1 MPGNAKER
9 DGDEL
14 RNDGSEPRKSSVWS
28 LLMERLSFG
37 ATLAGVAAVAIFIGW
52 LLGQYAIQSV
62 TGPRITTDPLERPH
76 NTDHLAPAPPSSD
89 SFRATTPTSQLT
101 PTTTSTSPSTTTTS
115 GGTTPTSTGT
125 GTRQSPPASTPSSAP
140 SATSPAT
147 SGPASSAP
155 QASPPSQVQPATGSS
170 STATPSAGGFWRVQA
185 GAFSERGRAESM
197 AAQLQASGFEA
208 FVSATAPYRVQV
220 GAFSDAAR
228 ARAIVEDLHSSGF
241 EAIVVP
247 PN

>member
-1 MPGNAKER
+1 MLGNAMER

-14 RNDGSEPRKSSVWS
+14 RDDGSEPRKSSVWS

-37 ATLAGVAAVAIFIGW
+37 ATLAGVAAVAVFIGW

-62 TGPRITTDPLERPH
+62 TGPRLTTDPLERPH
-76 NTDHLAPAPPSSD
+76 NTDHLAPAPPYSD
-89 SFRATTPTSQLT
+89 SLSATTPTSAAGT
-101 PTTTSTSPSTTTTS
+101 PAPPSPTATS
-115 GGTTPTSTGT
+115 GDTTPTSTGT
-125 GTRQSPPASTPSSAP
+125 GTRQSPPASTPSAAP
-140 SATSPAT
+140 SATSTAT
-147 SGPASSAP
+147 SGSASSAS
-155 QASPPSQVQPATGSS
+155 QSSPPSQAQPAAGSS

-185 GAFSERGRAESM
+185 GAFSERGRAESV
-197 AAQLQASGFEA
+197 AAELKASGFEA
-208 FVSATAPYRVQV
+208 FVSSTAPYRVQV

-228 ARAIVEDLHSSGF
+228 ARAIVEELHSSGF